1 LKISREVKTAIL
13 ILGCVAIF
21 IFGFNYLK
29 GASLL
34 DNSKVVSSIYQDVEG
49 LVIGA
54 NVTINGLNV
63 GKVRNIDFDENY
75 DKIKVTFS
83 LRSDL
88 NFSNQSTAQ
97 LYEAGLIG
105 GKAIAILPK
114 YDQGS
119 EVKTGDVLP
128 SEIKPGLTELVN
140 QQIAPLQDKIEGLL
154 TSADSLFAGV
164 SNVMNYQTFEQT
176 SADLKMIIS
185 RLNNGEGSA
194 GKLLNDDNLYNKLLG
209 SSAALEALLNDLKA
223 NPKNY
228 VHFSIFGRKANTTRP
243 SERWKHMVRVALG
256 QSKMGVKPVAAALHL
271 VVYIGFIL
279 INIELLE
286 IILDGLLGTHRLFA
300 PLLGSIYDFL
310 IGSFEILAGWPK
322 RDADYILYFEVVLM
336 LLFLSMNATDAL
348 LQQQAAE
355 SYIKAGSFP
364 VSQFLTPL
372 FEGLGLE
379 ALILLERSFWWA
391 HITGIIIFLNYLYYS
406 KHLHILL
413 AFPNTFYAN
422 LDSQGKFSIDTDIK
436 REVMLMLFP
445 EKAATEPESSSPPDK
460 FGASDVFDLKWTQL
474 MNAYSCTECGRCTEV
489 CPANQTGKKLSPRKI
504 MMDTRDR
511 LEEVGININVNK
523 GVFEDDQKQ
532 LLNDYISP
540 EELWACTSCNA
551 CVEACP
557 VAIDPLSIIM
567 DMRQYLVMEQSAAP
581 KELNA
586 MMGNIENN
594 GAPWPFS
601 NQDRLQWINEK

>member
-1 LKISREVKTAIL
+1 MGYLPN
-13 ILGCVAIF
+13 F
-21 IFGFNYLK
+21 IFLC
-29 GASLL
+29 LL
-34 DNSKVVSSIYQDVEG
+34 VLGGGYFTQNILRIK
-49 LVIGA
+49 
-54 NVTINGLNV
+54 
-63 GKVRNIDFDENY
+63 RNILLG
-75 DKIKVTFS
+75 K
-83 LRSDL
+83 
-88 NFSNQSTAQ
+88 
-97 LYEAGLIG
+97 EAGRN
-105 GKAIAILPK
+105 
-114 YDQGS
+114 DQ
-119 EVKTGDVLP
+119 K
-128 SEIKPGLTELVN
+128 
-140 QQIAPLQDKIEGLL
+140 
-154 TSADSLFAGV
+154 
-164 SNVMNYQTFEQT
+164 
-176 SADLKMIIS
+176 
-185 RLNNGEGSA
+185 
-194 GKLLNDDNLYNKLLG
+194 
-209 SSAALEALLNDLKA
+209 
-223 NPKNY
+223 
-228 VHFSIFGRKANTTRP
+228 
-243 SERWKHMVRVALG
+243 SERWKHMIRVALG

-271 VVYIGFIL
+271 VVYIGFII

-300 PLLGSIYDFL
+300 PRLGSIYDFL
-310 IGSFEILAGWPK
+310 IGSFEILALLVLIAVIFFWTRRNLVKIKRFWKPEMKGWPK

-348 LQQQAAE
+348 LQQQGAE
-355 SYIKAGSFP
+355 SYTKAGSFP
-364 VSQFLTPL
+364 VSQFIMPL
-372 FEGLGLE
+372 FEGLGLNT
-379 ALILLERSFWWA
+379 LILLERSFWWT
-391 HITGIIIFLNYLYYS
+391 HIIGILIFLNYLYYS

-422 LDSQGKFSIDTDIK
+422 LESQGKFSIDIDIK

-445 EKAATEPESSSPPDK
+445 EKAATEPETSSPPDK

-511 LEEVGININVNK
+511 LEEVGKNINVNK

-581 KELNA
+581 QELNA

-601 NQDRLQWINEK
+601 NQDRLQWTSEK